1 MTSRFLSTACL
12 LYLLL
17 PCLLFLAGWVQPFV
31 AWPVGLALVGAVLWV
46 AWQCPARRLQWD
58 TAGALR
64 LGLIL
69 LLGAAW
75 VLTTGPWGLVEQ
87 SGDATVRNAVYA
99 ALVRDAWPL
108 TVEGQPFI
116 YYLAFWL
123 PPALAAKLGAPA
135 EAALVMWT
143 LLGVWLALLAVAAGR
158 GTRRAL
164 VFLVILLLLGEMTDW
179 VNRLYYKL
187 VAGSAWDVFQDWVL
201 FFDLHFTASCVQLRN
216 TFNHY
221 LAPLMLLSMLA
232 GRLLPGRYGLVA
244 GALVVACSPLA
255 AVALLPLLLLRG
267 GRSLL
272 NVPTLA
278 VVPYVALPLLF
289 LAGGV
294 GGQLAFLRP
303 AGDCSL
309 AALSSA
315 QLCGRYLLQLL
326 LVAAPA
332 LLLLRRWWRTCWF
345 AAALLLAALMPL
357 LWVGLWNNE
366 FIYKGAAVMWFCLA
380 WLYAAAWCHARGA
393 RKSLL
398 ALFLLLSASA
408 AYGQLMGALKSFS
421 WQQET
426 RARNT
431 RSEWHGE
438 LHQPEDPRAAQF
450 HGEPLLPKLFRF

>member
-1 MTSRFLSTACL
+1 MRFLSIASL

-17 PCLLFLAGWVQPFV
+17 PCLLFLAGWVQPYA

-87 SGDATVRNAVYA
+87 SGDATVRNAIYA
-99 ALVRDAWPL
+99 ALVRDSWPL
-108 TVEGQPFI
+108 TVEGEPFI

-135 EAALVMWT
+135 EAALVVWQ

-164 VFLVILLLLGEMTDW
+164 VFLVILLLLGDMMNW
-179 VNRLYYKL
+179 VNRVYYKL
-187 VAGSAWDVFQDWVL
+187 VAGSPGDVFRDWVL

-221 LAPLMLLSMLA
+221 LAPLVLLGMLA

-244 GALVVACSPLA
+244 WALVVACSPLA

-272 NVPTLA
+272 NMPTLA
-278 VVPYVALPLLF
+278 ALPYVTLPLLF

-294 GGQLAFLRP
+294 GGQVAFMRP
-303 AGDCSL
+303 VGDCAL
-309 AALSSA
+309 AALSPA
-315 QLCGRYLLQLL
+315 QLWGRYLLQVLM
-326 LVAAPA
+326 VAAPA
-332 LLLLRRWWRTCWF
+332 LLLRRWRCTSWF
-345 AAALLLAALMPL
+345 CAAMVLAVLMPL
-357 LWVGLWNNE
+357 VWVGLWNNE

-380 WLYAAAWCHARGA
+380 WLYAAAWCRSAGPGKA
-393 RKSLL
+393 LL
-398 ALFLLLSASA
+398 AIFLLFSASD
-408 AYGQLMGALKSFS
+408 AYGQLAGALKSFS
-421 WQQET
+421 REQKARALNIRNEWQGQLHHPGD
-426 RARNT
+426 AR
-431 RSEWHGE
+431 S
-438 LHQPEDPRAAQF
+438 AQF
-450 HGEPLLPKLFRF
+450 RGAPVMPGLFRFR